1 MPRNKRMAESPG
13 EATTRKPTRRNRPP
27 KPGALTPEGLRQ
39 RVSLRPREYA
49 DLTGIPLPSV
59 YRHISNGSLKSKR
72 VGSSIRIAVEELR

>member
-1 MPRNKRMAESPG
+1 MAERNRTASPGSDDATAPPRNRQ
-13 EATTRKPTRRNRPP
+13 RKPGP
-27 KPGALTPEGLRQ
+27 LTPEGLRQ

-59 YRHISNGSLKSKR
+59 YRHISNGSLKATR

>member
-1 MPRNKRMAESPG
+1 MPPKSQNAKPG
-13 EATTRKPTRRNRPP
+13 NDAVAPKPTPRNRP
-27 KPGALTPEGLRQ
+27 KPGPLTPEGLQQ

-72 VGSSIRIAVEELR
+72 VGSSIRIGVEELR